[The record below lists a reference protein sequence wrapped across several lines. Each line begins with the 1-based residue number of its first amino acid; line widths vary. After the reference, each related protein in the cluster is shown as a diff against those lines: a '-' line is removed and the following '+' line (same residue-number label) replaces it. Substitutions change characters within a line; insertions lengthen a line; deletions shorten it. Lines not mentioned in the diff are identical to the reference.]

1 MFILYSWVLHY
12 SIHLYSS
19 LFTFVHLYS
28 SLFIFVHLCSSMS
41 QASNQF
47 LPLKIQASAPTG
59 DVCRTFLR
67 SSGVSCCSCNAGGVL
82 CRSAAASGGFS
93 AWGEGEPME
102 VLMMGKSA
110 INSTDRNNNCND
122 CNDGCNKWWLYWLSI
137 TKTSLRPKPGIMGL
151 YMYVGDHR
159 NIWLISG

>member
-1 MFILYSWVLHY
+1 MSLFHNLRRLHILYVHSLFMSHTLFDSSLFILFHF
-12 SIHLYSS
+12 YSS
-19 LFTFVHLYS
+19 LFTFIHLYS
-28 SLFIFVHLCSSMS
+28 SLFIFIHLYSSLFIFYSSMS
-41 QASNQF
+41 HASKPF

-67 SSGVSCCSCNAGGVL
+67 SSGVSCCSCNAGGVP

-110 INSTDRNNNCND
+110 INSNPDA
-122 CNDGCNKWWLYWLSI
+122 
-137 TKTSLRPKPGIMGL
+137 PGMVYLPTFG
-151 YMYVGDHR
+151 
-159 NIWLISG
+159 